1 MPVGYSIYLERPSYI
16 HHRIDPRTKLAALGS
31 VFVLALA
38 FNHPAVL
45 GALMLVLLLIAQV
58 AQLSWRSLLPFLIG
72 GIWFLVLGLLIWPFY
87 VEGGPKLFTV
97 FGNPI
102 YLNGVLFGLAM
113 GLRVALM
120 VLAAGIW
127 MMTTSPQ
134 KLTVGLLRL
143 GLPYKAGV
151 TMTAAI
157 RFVPLLN
164 AERITITEAQ
174 QSRALNLSRGNPFK
188 RAVKSIAI
196 IGPLFIRTIDLAQSL
211 ALALEARGFAA
222 RDGRT
227 SIVSIEMTNIDRV
240 ILVVLAAACLVAI
253 VLRILGIGLIS
264 RSYL

>member
-1 MPVGYSIYLERPSYI
+1 
-16 HHRIDPRTKLAALGS
+16 
-31 VFVLALA
+31 
-38 FNHPAVL
+38 
-45 GALMLVLLLIAQV
+45 
-58 AQLSWRSLLPFLIG
+58 
-72 GIWFLVLGLLIWPFY
+72 
-87 VEGGPKLFTV
+87 
-97 FGNPI
+97 
-102 YLNGVLFGLAM
+102 M

-174 QSRALNLSRGNPFK
+174 QSRALNLSRGNPLK

-227 SIVSIEMTNIDRV
+227 SIVSIDMTNVDRV
-240 ILVVLAAACLVAI
+240 ILIVLAAACLLAVA
-253 VLRILGIGLIS
+253 LRILGIGLIS